1 MMNKVFTR
9 KFLPLLPLSPLSP
22 LLLLIAF
29 VLQLGWLG
37 SHSRAFAADK
47 PVAVV
52 ELFTSQGCSSCP
64 AADKIL
70 SEYSKRKDILA
81 LSFHVDYWNYLGW
94 KDTFSKAEFTDRQQR
109 YAVSFRRHGVYT
121 PQVVVNGRDHAV
133 GSRKG
138 DIEKLINEY
147 VRSGK
152 AMSIDINTKR
162 DREKIRVT
170 TDAPSGDATLWVVY
184 FDKQRS
190 VKIERGENRGRT
202 ITYHNVVRDVSM
214 LGMMKQG
221 KLDVT
226 LPLEEMK
233 RKGFEACAIVLQ
245 QNTAF
250 GTPGPILG
258 ATLIGNL

>member
-1 MMNKVFTR
+1 MMKNLFSA
-9 KFLPLLPLSPLSP
+9 KFAKLALATFVAMAGPVASSP
-22 LLLLIAF
+22 AK
-29 VLQLGWLG
+29 
-37 SHSRAFAADK
+37 AADQ
-47 PVAVV
+47 PIAVV

-70 SEYSKRKDILA
+70 AEYAKRKDVLA

-94 KDTFSKAEFTDRQQR
+94 KDTFSKADFTDRQRR
-109 YAVSFRRHGVYT
+109 YAASFRRHGVYT
-121 PQVVVNGRDHAV
+121 PQAVINGRDHAV
-133 GSRKG
+133 GSRKR
-138 DIEKLINEY
+138 DIEAMINGY
-147 VRSGK
+147 VRDGK
-152 AMSIDINTKR
+152 SLTVAVNTTR

-170 TDAPSGDATLWVVY
+170 TDAASGDATLWVVY
-184 FDKQRS
+184 YDKERS
-190 VKIERGENRGRT
+190 VKIDRGENRGRT

-233 RKGFEACAIVLQ
+233 RKGFESCAIVLQ
-245 QNTAF
+245 QNTAG

-258 ATLIGNL
+258 AAVIEDL

>member
-1 MMNKVFTR
+1 MMQYMFNRNFSASAVVV
-9 KFLPLLPLSPLSP
+9 LLAMVAWTMQTQRS
-22 LLLLIAF
+22 A
-29 VLQLGWLG
+29 
-37 SHSRAFAADK
+37 AADR

-70 SEYSKRKDILA
+70 ADYAKQGDVLA

-94 KDTFSKAEFTDRQQR
+94 QDTFSKAEFTDRQRR
-109 YAVSFRRHGVYT
+109 YAQSFRRHGVYT

-133 GSRKG
+133 GSRKR
-138 DIEKLINEY
+138 DIEGLIMGY
-147 VRSGK
+147 IRDGK
-152 AMSIDINTKR
+152 GLSVAVSTER
-162 DREKIRVT
+162 DADRIRVT
-170 TDAPSGDATLWVVY
+170 TDADSGDATLWVVY
-184 FDKQRS
+184 FDKKRS

-221 KLDVT
+221 KVDVT

-245 QNTAF
+245 QNTAA

-258 ATLIGNL
+258 ATLIDNL